1 MGRKL
6 LDLTGMR
13 FGRLVAV
20 EYLGR
25 EHHSSVWRCLCD
37 CGNETKTQSGALKNK
52 TIMSCGCYRTER
64 MGTLNL
70 THGMRSRIG
79 KTDPVYKAWDSMKQ
93 RCHNPMDKAWKWY
106 GGRGIKVCDR
116 WFASVETFAQDM
128 GPRPAGTSIERKD
141 GNLGYEPDN
150 CVWAT
155 PTQQARN
162 RSNNHIVTFQGQSM
176 TLVEAAELAG
186 LPYKTVKS
194 RICKGWSEHESL
206 TRPVDRERVARA
218 NNARVGGARSK

>member
-37 CGNETKTQSGALKNK
+37 CGSETKTQSGALKNK
-52 TIMSCGCYRTER
+52 TIVSCGCYRTER
-64 MGTLNL
+64 MGGLTLK
-70 THGMRSRIG
+70 HGMRSRIG
-79 KTDPVYKAWDSMKQ
+79 KTDPVYKAWDAMKQ
-93 RCHNPMDKAWKWY
+93 RCHNPMDKAWQWY
-106 GGRGIKVCDR
+106 GGRGIQVCTR
-116 WFASVETFAQDM
+116 WLASVEVFAQDM

-141 GNLGYEPDN
+141 GNRGYEPDN

-162 RSNNHIVTFQGQSM
+162 RSNNRVVEFNGREM
-176 TLVEAAELAG
+176 TLIEAANSAG
-186 LPYKTVKS
+186 IPYKTVKS
-194 RICKGWSEHESL
+194 RLQKGWSEHDAL
-206 TRPVDRERVARA
+206 NRPVDGVRVARGNTGA
-218 NNARVGGARSK
+218 ARRAVSK